1 MSKHLKERIEQLGL
15 HLPPAPKPAGVYRPI
30 LIVGNHLYVS
40 GQGPVL
46 AEDRLMHGKVGS
58 DLNKDEGKEAA
69 RQVGLTMLSTI
80 VTHAPESLVI
90 KRVIKVL
97 GMVNAAPDFEHH
109 PYVINGFSE
118 LFAEVFG
125 EENGIGVRSA
135 VGMHLP
141 QNIPVEIEAA
151 FLIED

>member
-1 MSKHLKERIEQLGL
+1 MSKQLKVRLEVMGL
-15 HLPPAPKPAGVYRPI
+15 VLPPPPKPAGVYRPI
-30 LIVGNHLYVS
+30 LIIDNHLYVS

-46 AEDRLMHGKVGS
+46 EDGSLMRGKVGS
-58 DLNKDEGKEAA
+58 LLDKEQGKVAA

-80 VTHAPESLVI
+80 VTHAPKQLKI

-97 GMVNAAPDFEHH
+97 GMVNATPEFEHH
-109 PYVINGFSE
+109 PFVINGFSE

-141 QNIPVEIEAA
+141 QNIPVEIEAV
-151 FLIED
+151 FLLEK